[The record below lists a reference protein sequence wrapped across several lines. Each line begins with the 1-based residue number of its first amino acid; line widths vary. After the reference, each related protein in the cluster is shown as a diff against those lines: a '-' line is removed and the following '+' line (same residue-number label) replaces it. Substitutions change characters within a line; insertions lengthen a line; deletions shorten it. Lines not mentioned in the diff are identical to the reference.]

1 MPLPDALLA
10 SHGRLPGYPTTAQRG
25 KAGTYGG
32 MSSLLRY
39 YFETERFDMEKSLN
53 FAVLGSGHGGRAV
66 CGQLAE
72 KRYPVVMYE
81 PLEETEDFLKIKAE
95 KEMFLDGDIAAG
107 GKISNATMDI
117 EAALK
122 DADVVLIVV
131 PSFAHNPIFSKMVS
145 HLKDGQHVIIMPGN
159 YGGLRLKKLMTDLG
173 IQKEITISET
183 VSLPYACRIAT
194 YNTVKIYKRKSR
206 LKLASSPNRNNSQAL
221 DIMNDIFGGYVNF
234 IRGENLLE
242 VGLDNPNQ
250 ILHPLPVL
258 LNYGDIE
265 RNPETFRHY
274 MDGITPLIAEK
285 MMHMDEER
293 LAIGK
298 AFSLELTSTLEQLKM
313 YYGQNDTRTYYEYS
327 NSSESPYKDV
337 VGHNVRSRYLTED
350 VPGLNVPAL
359 QLAKKAAVETPI
371 IELTIRLSSWLHGVD
386 YIATG
391 TTLEKLGIADKEPE
405 EIIGMTS

>member
-1 MPLPDALLA
+1 
-10 SHGRLPGYPTTAQRG
+10 
-25 KAGTYGG
+25 
-32 MSSLLRY
+32 
-39 YFETERFDMEKSLN
+39 MEKTLN

-72 KRYPVVMYE
+72 KGYPVVMYE
-81 PLEETEDFLKIKAE
+81 PLEETADYIKIKAE
-95 KEMFLDGDIAAG
+95 KEMFLDGDISAG
-107 GKISNATMDI
+107 GKISGATMDI
-117 EAALK
+117 GIALK

-131 PSFAHNPIFSKMVS
+131 PSFAHNPIFNKMVS

-183 VSLPYACRIAT
+183 VSLPYACRIAA
-194 YNTVKIYKRKSR
+194 YNTVKIYKKKSR

-285 MMHMDEER
+285 MMQMDEER

-298 AFSLELTSTLEQLKM
+298 AFSLELTSTMEQLKM

-386 YIATG
+386 YIAAG
-391 TTLEKLGIADKEPE
+391 TTLEKLGIADKKPE
-405 EIIGMTS
+405 EIIAMTS